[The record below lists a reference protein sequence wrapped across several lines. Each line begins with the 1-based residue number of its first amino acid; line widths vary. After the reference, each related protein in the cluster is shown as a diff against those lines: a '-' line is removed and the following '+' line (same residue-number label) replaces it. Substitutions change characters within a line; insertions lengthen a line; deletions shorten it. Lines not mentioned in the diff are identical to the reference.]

1 MATVTSVPG
10 TLDITPDPLQKQSKV
25 QIRRNNKKGRIEI
38 VTSTDSGNNYKT
50 LLPEVTSKVQ
60 SGSIPVVQESGDVEW
75 SVLAAKSSTLT
86 GVVSYVNGGT
96 GYGSY
101 AAGDIL
107 YANQQGVLAKLPI
120 GSTDQLLTVSNALPV
135 WQDIKL
141 SDAVSLGLM
150 KFKASVRVATTADI
164 PGLSTNTNLLATF
177 DGIAIA
183 VGDRILVKDQT
194 TTSQNGVY
202 QRSADAS
209 KYLLKTIAIDAS
221 GTGYSINDSLKIN
234 DNANGDTAPTFS
246 VTSLKVNS
254 FTLVAGEQGIGVQ
267 AGTEYTLTGG
277 ISTTPA
283 KYKVFTTKLTE
294 IATESEYDLSNYTD
308 EEERKS
314 LFLCSYLN
322 TNKRQLGNDKL
333 EYRWAIHS
341 GPNGTYQLKGMVYSP
356 AAAVQTA
363 ASSGATTLDF
373 NRLTGTDK
381 NARKNIGIASSNS
394 AIGATTISVTLST
407 DSVIP
412 AVGDIVSLSTTQN
425 INYLQATLTDSTS
438 ARNSISQFD
447 AYVITAISGPVNVN
461 VYTITLH
468 TPLTSAVTIFRDSIY
483 FSEKATTDV
492 LLRGFIVGDK
502 FTLGLSTTEY
512 TISAVTQSR
521 TLSHPIGSDVCK
533 YGALSG
539 SITFT
544 PQLSASVPVNTTI
557 RYIGKA
563 IPGTS
568 SNSYPIKSRSTA
580 LPSSASF
587 PLTLDIVAAGMID
600 RPLTSTDY
608 PSPLDESFALDI
620 YSPGPNVST
629 TIAGYT
635 QNEKNNNSFKLV
647 PKCGVDEGR
656 ITDPGVFTEKPNNGK
671 LTFSDT
677 ALGVSFNTIG
687 WAVNAISIV
696 SGGLMALN
704 TRATF
709 GTVYVTSG
717 TGTGLT
723 LKTPTYQLQNVATF
737 SRTADADTWAELS
750 GSAFKVTSGT
760 VSGGSIYFCDS
771 RDSGG
776 VIGTTAV
783 SFTKIAG
790 ITTSSGST
798 SLTNTGAGD
807 NVLQDEPILNDPVIK
822 IRVAQSGNGSFSFGA
837 GPNYTSY
844 TLKLPTLSAE
854 DTIVA
859 RDTYDVLNNKTLI
872 RPFITSINTGPAD
885 GYFVSTLPQQT
896 TTLVGTDTTDTLTNK
911 TIESAILTGDTTL
924 SSTSTFT
931 PAAGATLDL
940 SAANVILPS
949 STLSGFGYKAPVR
962 AATTASI
969 ALSGTQTIDDVA
981 LVAGDRVLVKNQS
994 PASGNGIYIVNA
1006 STWTRSTDLNVWSEA
1021 SAAVVVVQEGT
1032 LNQDT
1037 VWLST
1042 ANASG
1047 GTIGSTNMPWGMIG
1061 VDQTGSGLTTQVL
1074 VGGGDN
1080 IKPVWTTATGTGAPV
1095 RAGSPTFTGIPLS
1108 TTAALG
1114 TNDTQI
1120 ATTAFV
1126 ASVATLSSLT
1136 SVGTLTGGTWNA
1148 SVIAGQ
1154 YGGTGVNNTGK
1165 TITLGGNLTTTGNFT
1180 TELITTAATSVT
1192 LPTSGTLVNTAVTTL
1207 SSLTSV
1213 GTITT
1218 GTWSGSFGAVSGA
1231 SLTNLTAGSLTGTI
1245 PSGVLGNSSVY
1256 IGTTSVALNRTSS
1269 SLNLTGINIDGSAAT
1284 VTGAAQAA
1292 ITSVGTLTSL
1302 SVNGAI
1308 TINGNSVITAAQPST
1323 SFPGSITLS
1332 GGSGS
1337 SNNGGSINTSSRGG
1351 NIDTSGNNSNGGGY
1365 IKTSGWNNG
1374 TSGNNGGYIDTSSNG
1389 NNAGGFINT
1398 TGNGSGVTLPTN
1410 TTGGGYIY
1418 TGGNTSKKGGDIN
1431 TSASTSY
1438 NGGGIN
1444 TSGGTNNNGG
1454 YIDTS
1459 NNGGYMNT
1467 AGNGSRGGFIVTS
1480 GNTTTIPTVT
1490 GNGGGYIFTACNN
1503 GGNGGNI
1510 NTSGFNN
1517 GSASRTGGDIN
1528 TSATAGNNGGSI
1540 NTTGN
1545 NGGAG
1550 GNIDTSNNGGY
1561 MNTTGNMYR
1570 GGFINTAGNGGT
1582 VSLPSS
1588 TGGGYI
1594 YTAGNNGGN
1603 GGNINTSGFYQS
1615 PYTTAGGDINT
1626 SAGNN
1631 SRGGFI
1637 NTSGNITSIPVTSG
1651 NGGGYIFTAG
1661 NNGGNGGNIN
1671 TSGFNNGSTV
1681 RTGGDINTSATGGNN
1696 GGSINTSGNTG
1707 NAGGNINT
1715 SGGGGS
1721 INTGGTIG
1729 NIELGIAANRTV
1741 LKASGVACSNINL
1754 PSTNNSVIMCNK
1766 DTAINL
1772 ALVSSFF

>member
-1 MATVTSVPG
+1 MVGLSNVDNTTDSNKPVSTATQTALNLKANLASPEFTGAPSLPTGTIAITQAVGNSTTAVATTDFVASVATLSSLTSVG
-10 TLDITPDPLQKQSKV
+10 TIT
-25 QIRRNNKKGRIEI
+25 
-38 VTSTDSGNNYKT
+38 SGTWNANIIAGQY
-50 LLPEVTSKVQ
+50 
-60 SGSIPVVQESGDVEW
+60 
-75 SVLAAKSSTLT
+75 
-86 GVVSYVNGGT
+86 GGT
-96 GYGSY
+96 GQSSY
-101 AAGDIL
+101 AAGNIL
-107 YANQQGVLAKLPI
+107 YANSAGSVLSKLAI
-120 GSTDQLLTVSNALPV
+120 GTTDQLLTVIGGVPA

-150 KFKASVRVATTADI
+150 KFKASVKVATTEDI
-164 PGLSTNTNLLATF
+164 PGLSTNTSLPGTIE
-177 DGIAIA
+177 DISIA

-194 TTSQNGVY
+194 TTSQNGIY
-202 QRSADAS
+202 QRNADAS
-209 KYLLKTIAIDAS
+209 KYLLKTIAINAS
-221 GTGYSINDSLKIN
+221 GTGYSINDSLKIDN
-234 DNANGDTAPTFS
+234 NANGDTAPTFS

-254 FTLVAGEQGIGVQ
+254 FTLVSGEQGTGVQ
-267 AGTEYTLTGG
+267 AGTVYTLTGG
-277 ISTTPA
+277 TSNPPA
-283 KYKVFTTKLTE
+283 KYKVLTTTLTE
-294 IATESEYDLSNYTD
+294 IAIESIYSLSTYTD
-308 EEERKS
+308 EEELKS

-333 EYRWAIHS
+333 EYRWALYP
-341 GPNGTYQLKGMVYSP
+341 GPNGSSYQLKGMVYSP
-356 AAAVQTA
+356 AAAVSAVANDGDT
-363 ASSGATTLDF
+363 SIFF

-381 NARKNIGIASSNS
+381 NARKGTGLTYSAS
-394 AIGATTISVTLST
+394 AIGDST
-407 DSVIP
+407 VSFKPVGGVIP

-425 INYLQATLTDSTS
+425 INYLQATLTDSTN

-447 AYVITAISGPVNVN
+447 AYVITAITGPTSE

-468 TPLTSAVTIFRDSIY
+468 TPLTHAITSRYFY

-521 TLSHPIGSDVCK
+521 ALSHNTGNEACK

-544 PQLSASVPVNTTI
+544 PPLSASVPVNTTI

-568 SNSYPIKSRSTA
+568 SNPYPIKSRSTA

-587 PLTLDIVAAGMID
+587 PLTLDIVAPGMID
-600 RPLTSTDY
+600 RPLISTDY
-608 PSPLDESFALDI
+608 PSPLDENFALDI
-620 YSPGPNVST
+620 FSPGTNVSPT
-629 TIAGYT
+629 AAGYT

-647 PKCGVDEGR
+647 PKCGVDEGY
-656 ITDPGVFTEKPNNGK
+656 ITDPGVFTEKPGNGK
-671 LTFSDT
+671 LIFSDT

-704 TRATF
+704 TRPTF
-709 GTVYVTSG
+709 GTVYVNSG

-737 SRTADADTWAELS
+737 SRTADTDTWAELS
-750 GSAFKVTSGT
+750 GSAFKVTEGIAN
-760 VSGGSIYFCDS
+760 VGSIYFCDS

-776 VIGTTAV
+776 VIGTTSV
-783 SFTKIAG
+783 NFTKIAG
-790 ITTSSGST
+790 ITIINNPTAIANSG
-798 SLTNTGAGD
+798 TG
-807 NVLQDEPILNDPVIK
+807 NNLLQDEPILNDPVIK

-837 GPNYTSY
+837 GPNYDSY
-844 TLKLPTLSAE
+844 TLKLPTLSAD

-962 AATTASI
+962 AATTANI
-969 ALSGTQTIDDVA
+969 TLSNTQTVDNVA
-981 LVAGDRVLVKNQS
+981 LDAGDRVLVKNQS
-994 PASGNGIYIVNA
+994 TVSQNGIYIVKA
-1006 STWTRSTDLNVWSEA
+1006 SASWTRSADLNVWSEA

-1042 ANASG
+1042 ANATG
-1047 GTIGSTNMPWGMIG
+1047 GTIDSTSMPWGMIG

-1095 RAGSPTFTGIPLS
+1095 RAGSPTFTGTVTIPSGASISGFAPLAS
-1108 TTAALG
+1108 PTFTGTPSLPTGTTAV
-1114 TNDTQI
+1114 TQAVGNNTTAV

-1126 ASVATLSSLT
+1126 ASV
-1136 SVGTLTGGTWNA
+1136 
-1148 SVIAGQ
+1148 
-1154 YGGTGVNNTGK
+1154 
-1165 TITLGGNLTTTGNFT
+1165 
-1180 TELITTAATSVT
+1180 
-1192 LPTSGTLVNTAVTTL
+1192 TTL
-1207 SSLTSV
+1207 SSL
-1213 GTITT
+1213 
-1218 GTWSGSFGAVSGA
+1218 
-1231 SLTNLTAGSLTGTI
+1231 
-1245 PSGVLGNSSVY
+1245 
-1256 IGTTSVALNRTSS
+1256 
-1269 SLNLTGINIDGSAAT
+1269 
-1284 VTGAAQAA
+1284 
-1292 ITSVGTLTSL
+1292 TSVGTLTSL

-1308 TINGNSVITAAQPST
+1308 TINGNSVITATQGNTS

-1332 GGSGS
+1332 GGANSGA
-1337 SNNGGSINTSSRGG
+1337 NGGSINTSGF
-1351 NIDTSGNNSNGGGY
+1351 NNSSGGRNGG
-1365 IKTSGWNNG
+1365 S
-1374 TSGNNGGYIDTSSNG
+1374 
-1389 NNAGGFINT
+1389 
-1398 TGNGSGVTLPTN
+1398 
-1410 TTGGGYIY
+1410 
-1418 TGGNTSKKGGDIN
+1418 IN
-1431 TSASTSY
+1431 TSA
-1438 NGGGIN
+1438 
-1444 TSGGTNNNGG
+1444 NN
-1454 YIDTS
+1454 
-1459 NNGGYMNT
+1459 
-1467 AGNGSRGGFIVTS
+1467 
-1480 GNTTTIPTVT
+1480 
-1490 GNGGGYIFTACNN
+1490 
-1503 GGNGGNI
+1503 
-1510 NTSGFNN
+1510 
-1517 GSASRTGGDIN
+1517 
-1528 TSATAGNNGGSI
+1528 GNNGGSI

-1561 MNTTGNMYR
+1561 
-1570 GGFINTAGNGGT
+1570 INTAGNGNRAGFINT
-1582 VSLPSS
+1582 NSNNSGYTLPTG

-1594 YTAGNNGGN
+1594 YTAGNGGGN
-1603 GGNINTSGFYQS
+1603 GGNINTSGSNFS
-1615 PYTTAGGDINT
+1615 STTRAGGEINT
-1626 SAGNN
+1626 SAGSNGVGGSINTTNGGGLIETRGNN
-1631 SRGGFI
+1631 ANTGGYIKTSGWNSGGSGNNGGFIDTSANSIYRGGFI
-1637 NTSGNITSIPVTSG
+1637 ATSGNITSIPATSG

-1671 TSGFNNGSTV
+1671 TSGSNNGSAA
-1681 RTGGDINTSATGGNN
+1681 RAGGEINTSATGGNN

-1721 INTGGTIG
+1721 ITTNGANG
-1729 NIELGIAANRTV
+1729 NIELGVAASRTTLIGSGTTCSITLPNATGTLVTSYTVPIARAAGNISTV
-1741 LKASGVACSNINL
+1741 TNAIAWTESTAIQTTTMAGNATISSISGSPSNGAKLELWVKGHLNTAYTLKCALL
-1754 PSTNNSVIMCNK
+1754 PGTDSLIDMVTTGKLITNNKTWILK
-1766 DTAINL
+1766 FTYI
-1772 ALVSSFF
+1772 VSGTSAWRLTSMIGGF